1 MPMSAKPI
9 RLQRCG
15 RDQVFEMP
23 QAVVDELTYRNY
35 AYNRSIAPEIT
46 ALEWVRVYGPAAL
59 EMEKRYQEE
68 VSE

>member
-1 MPMSAKPI
+1 
-9 RLQRCG
+9 
-15 RDQVFEMP
+15 MP

-35 AYNRSIAPEIT
+35 TYNRSIAPEIT

>member
-1 MPMSAKPI
+1 MKQI
-9 RLQRCG
+9 RPQRLAMD
-15 RDQVFEMP
+15 RAFEMP

-46 ALEWVRVYGPAAL
+46 ALEWVCVYGPIVL
-59 EMEKRYQEE
+59 MMEKRYQEE

>member
-1 MPMSAKPI
+1 VKLI
-9 RLQRCG
+9 RPRRCG
-15 RDQVFEMP
+15 RDQAFEMP

-35 AYNRSIAPEIT
+35 AYNRGIAPEIT

>member
-1 MPMSAKPI
+1 MDRA
-9 RLQRCG
+9 
-15 RDQVFEMP
+15 FEMP

-46 ALEWVRVYGPAAL
+46 ALEWVCVYGPIVL
-59 EMEKRYQEE
+59 MMEKRYQEE